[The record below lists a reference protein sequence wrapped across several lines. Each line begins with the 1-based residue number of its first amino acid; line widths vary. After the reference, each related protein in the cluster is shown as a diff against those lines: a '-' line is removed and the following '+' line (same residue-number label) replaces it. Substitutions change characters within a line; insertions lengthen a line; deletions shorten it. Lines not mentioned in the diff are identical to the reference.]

1 MRTAIGEIR
10 TIRIR
15 EKMAYATL
23 MTTQATKIFLF
34 SLK

>member
-1 MRTAIGEIR
+1 MRTSIGEIK

-23 MTTQATKIFLF
+23 MTTQATKVFLF